1 MSTSTPPTEETLG
14 APPNPEQAFWPSFTK
29 FWSSVKLGVVLML
42 AIAAASI
49 IGTIVPQGDPSG
61 ITSLKMSEGAKN
73 FFLAIGAHNVYYS
86 GWFMSLL
93 ALFFLN
99 LLCSTWTT
107 VIPRLRVGL
116 RKPPEVSVSVQER
129 HHDNKVYLPTQG
141 VDEVAKAL
149 KSHGYRVYPAK
160 NGGVVAHKGRWSRF
174 APLVTHLGLFTILI
188 GGIVSGLAVFK
199 ASVPLFPGET
209 IQGSQIVERLAQPRG
224 LFARHNYD
232 WSVRLDKFWMD
243 YYSAD
248 RVKQFYSNIS
258 IVDKSGKVV
267 ATKKI
272 WVNEPFVH
280 DGMWFYQSFW
290 GVGGAKVAIGGKP
303 ERIDLQ
309 SGEPVGLRGSLSKL
323 TPIGKQS
330 YFFYLPSER
339 SPLTVMRFNRGDT
352 RPMPV
357 AELAPGT
364 SADVDGTPVRF
375 DGPML
380 YSGLQTKSDP
390 GIPVVY
396 TGFVITMLG
405 TALAFFGLRQV
416 WVGPQEGGFLMSGK
430 ANRGHAVFQQELVR
444 IAIKLGATANGQPH
458 RA

>member
-1 MSTSTPPTEETLG
+1 MSTSTTPTEETLG
-14 APPNPEQAFWPSFTK
+14 SPQKPEAFWPSFTK
-29 FWSSVKLGVVLML
+29 FWSSVKLGIVLML

-61 ITSLKMSEGAKN
+61 ITNLKMSDGAKQ

-99 LLCSTWTT
+99 LMMSTVTT
-107 VIPRLRVGL
+107 VIPRLKVGL

-129 HHDNKVYLPTQG
+129 HHDNKVYLPAQEI
-141 VDEVAKAL
+141 DSVARAL
-149 KSHGYRVYPAK
+149 KQHGYRVYQAK

-174 APLVTHLGLFTILI
+174 SPLVTHLGLFTILI
-188 GGIVSGLAVFK
+188 GGLVSGLAVFK

-209 IQGSQIVERLAQPRG
+209 IHANQIVERLAQPRG
-224 LFARHNYD
+224 LFARHNYN
-232 WSVRLDKFWMD
+232 WEVRLDKFWMD
-243 YYSAD
+243 YYSPD
-248 RVKQFYSNIS
+248 RVKQFYSNLS
-258 IVDKSGKVV
+258 IVKDGKVV
-267 ATKKI
+267 ETKKI
-272 WVNEPFVH
+272 WVNEPFVY

-290 GVGGAKVAIGGKP
+290 GVGGANVVVDGKP
-303 ERIDLQ
+303 QRVELQ
-309 SGEPVGLRGSLSKL
+309 SGEPIGLRGSLSRL
-323 TPIGKQS
+323 TEIGKQS
-330 YFFYLPSER
+330 FIFYLPTER
-339 SPLTVMRFNRGDT
+339 SDLMILRFNQGDT

-357 AELAPGT
+357 AQIAPGK
-364 SADVDGTPVRF
+364 SATVNGSTVTF
-375 DGPML
+375 EGPAL

-416 WVGPQEGGFLMSGK
+416 WVGPREDGYLMSGK

-444 IAIKLGATANGQPH
+444 IAIKLGAKANEQPN

>member
-1 MSTSTPPTEETLG
+1 MSTSITPEESLG
-14 APPNPEQAFWPSFTK
+14 NPPNTEQAFWPAFLK
-29 FWSSVKLGVVLML
+29 FWSSVKLGIVLML

-61 ITSLKMSEGAKN
+61 ITSLKMSEAAKH

-86 GWFMSLL
+86 GWFMTLL

-99 LLCSTWTT
+99 LMCSTITT
-107 VIPRLRVGL
+107 VLPRLRVGL

-129 HHDNKVYLPTQG
+129 HHDNKVYLPARP
-141 VDEVAKAL
+141 VEEVARTL
-149 KSHGYRVYPAK
+149 KQHGYRVYPTK
-160 NGGVVAHKGRWSRF
+160 HGGVVAHKGRWSRF
-174 APLVTHLGLFTILI
+174 SPLVTHLGLFTILI
-188 GGIVSGLAVFK
+188 GGLASGLTVFK

-209 IQGSQIVERLAQPRG
+209 LPASQMVERLAQPRG
-224 LFARHNYD
+224 ILARSGFD

-248 RVKQFYSNIS
+248 RVKQFYSNLS
-258 IVDKSGKVV
+258 ILKDGKVV

-272 WVNEPFVH
+272 WVNEPFVY
-280 DGMWFYQSFW
+280 DGVWFYQSFW
-290 GVGGAKVAIGGKP
+290 GVGGANVTIGGTP
-303 ERIDLQ
+303 QRIELQ
-309 SGEPVGLRGSLSKL
+309 NGESIGLRGSLSKL
-323 TPIGKQS
+323 TTIGKHQ
-330 YFFYLPSER
+330 YFFYLPNER
-339 SPLTVMRFNRGDT
+339 APLTVMRFNHGDM

-357 AELAPGT
+357 AELAPGS
-364 SADVDGTPVRF
+364 SAKVDGTPLRYE
-375 DGPML
+375 GPLL
-380 YSGLQTKSDP
+380 YSGIQTKSDP

-416 WVGPQEGGFLMSGK
+416 WVGPRDGGYLMSGK

-444 IAIKLGATANGQPH
+444 IATKLGATANEQPH

>member
-1 MSTSTPPTEETLG
+1 MSTTTPPTEETLV
-14 APPNPEQAFWPSFTK
+14 APTKAEEAFWPSFLK

-61 ITSLKMSEGAKN
+61 ITSLKMSEGTKN
-73 FFLAIGAHNVYYS
+73 LLLAIGAHNVYYS

-99 LLCSTWTT
+99 LLCSTWTS
-107 VIPRLRVGL
+107 VIPRLKVGL

-129 HHDNKVYLPTQG
+129 HHDNKVYLPAQ
-141 VDEVAKAL
+141 DIEAVAKTL
-149 KSHGYRVYPAK
+149 KQTGYRVYPAK

-174 APLVTHLGLFTILI
+174 APLVTHLGLFGILI
-188 GGIVSGLAVFK
+188 GGLLSGMTIFK
-199 ASVPLFPGET
+199 ASVPLFPGDTLPATELAT
-209 IQGSQIVERLAQPRG
+209 RLAQPRG
-224 LFARHNYD
+224 FLARHNYD

-243 YYSAD
+243 YYSDD
-248 RVKQFYSNIS
+248 RVKQFYSNVS
-258 IVDKSGKVV
+258 IVKDGKVV
-267 ATKKI
+267 VTKKI
-272 WVNEPFVH
+272 WVNEPLQY
-280 DGMWFYQSFW
+280 DGVWFYQSFW
-290 GVGGAKVAIGGKP
+290 GVGGVNVAIAGKP
-303 ERIDLQ
+303 QHIDVQ
-309 SGEPVGLRGSLSKL
+309 NGEPIGLRGSLSKP

-339 SPLTVMRFNRGDT
+339 SPLTVMRFNHGDS
-352 RPMPV
+352 RPIPV

-364 SADVDGTPVRF
+364 SANVDGTALRY
-375 DGPML
+375 DGPRF

-416 WVGPQEGGFLMSGK
+416 WVGPHEGGYLMSGK

-444 IAIKLGATANGQPH
+444 IAIKLGATANEQPH

>member
-1 MSTSTPPTEETLG
+1 MSTTTTPAEENLG
-14 APPNPEQAFWPSFTK
+14 QPAKVEQAFWPSFTR

-61 ITSLKMSEGAKN
+61 IANLKMSEGAKQ

-86 GWFMSLL
+86 SWFMTLL

-99 LLCSTWTT
+99 LMMSTITT
-107 VIPRLRVGL
+107 VIPRLKVGL
-116 RKPPEVSVSVQER
+116 RKPPEVSVGVQEK
-129 HHDNKVYLPTQG
+129 HHDNKVYLPSQ
-141 VDEVAKAL
+141 DVAAIARTL
-149 KSHGYRVYPAK
+149 KQHGYRVYQAK

-188 GGIVSGLAVFK
+188 GGLVSGLAVFK
-199 ASVPLFPGET
+199 ASVPLFPGEK
-209 IQGSQIVERLAQPRG
+209 IHASQIVDRLAQPRG
-224 LFARHNYD
+224 AFARNSYH
-232 WSVRLDKFWMD
+232 WEVRLDKFWMD
-243 YYSAD
+243 YYAPD
-248 RVKQFYSNIS
+248 RVKQFYSNLS
-258 IVDKSGKVV
+258 ILKDGKVV
-267 ATKKI
+267 ETKKI
-272 WVNEPFVH
+272 WVNEPFVY

-290 GVGGAKVAIGGKP
+290 GVGGANVVIDGKAQRLEMQNGESIG
-303 ERIDLQ
+303 I
-309 SGEPVGLRGSLSKL
+309 RGSISRL
-323 TPIGKQS
+323 TDVGKER
-330 YFFYLPSER
+330 YLFYLPNEQAS
-339 SPLTVMRFNRGDT
+339 LTVLRFSHGDM

-357 AELAPGT
+357 AEIAPGKT
-364 SADVDGTPVRF
+364 ATVEGATIQF
-375 DGPML
+375 DGPAL

-416 WVGPQEGGFLMSGK
+416 WVGPREDGYLMSGK

-444 IAIKLGATANGQPH
+444 IAIKLGAKANEQPS